1 TRFSR
6 DWSSDVC
13 SSDLSDLLAPYRS
26 VWPNVIVGYNRRF
39 YAAVAAAKAFIDR
52 QDSCMVHMQLPD
64 SVPPPGTGAD
74 REHNVRSNSVHG
86 FDLLR
91 HLVGDVAVKHIAS
104 LGDPRDYRGR
114 LVTLESTRGDVCAIT
129 ANWNSP
135 SNF

>member
-1 TRFSR
+1 PEATL
-6 DWSSDVC
+6 
-13 SSDLSDLLAPYRS
+13 DLLRTAAVHGKPVLVEKPVATSSDLLAPYRS

-91 HLVGDVAVKHIAS
+91 HLVGDVAVKHI
-104 LGDPRDYRGR
+104 
-114 LVTLESTRGDVCAIT
+114 
-129 ANWNSP
+129 
-135 SNF
+135 